1 LRSSVPDYDPARGI
15 EVEVPDGA
23 RVADLL
29 AHLGPAGPKAAVV
42 SVNHVIAGPDRV
54 IEAGAEV
61 TVMQAMYGG

>member
-1 LRSSVPDYDPARGI
+1 
-15 EVEVPDGA
+15 
-23 RVADLL
+23 VADLL